1 MPTSPSRNSGVPT
14 EAAVRVPA
22 RPVREAEDGFRIFK
36 GEERTVELAQELLD
50 ATPEDGMVERAA
62 FADLLRA
69 YEKLFKGSRRLVR
82 LADRNE
88 AILNELTRSL
98 NDRNATLERLSAQL
112 AKYLPAQLYRA
123 IFAGEQQGELATR
136 RKKLTV
142 FFSDIKDFT
151 AITEDLQPEDLTWIL
166 NDYFTEMTR
175 IAADYGA
182 TINKFVGDA
191 MSMFFG
197 DADSRGVEADAKAC
211 VRMAAAMQQR
221 MVVLRERWRRRGFE
235 KPFHMRIG
243 ISTGY
248 CNVGNFGSPDRM
260 DYTIIGS
267 PVNLAARLESAADP
281 DGILIA
287 YETHAVVGDVVRAE
301 AQAPLTVKG
310 IPRPVQAY
318 AVQAVLDDR
327 SGTERYLRQELDGA
341 LLSVDFDRLTDTGRE
356 QVVEAARAL
365 LERLRP
371 EG

>member
-1 MPTSPSRNSGVPT
+1 MPAETGPMV
-14 EAAVRVPA
+14 AM
-22 RPVREAEDGFRIFK
+22 RPPQEVDDRFRIFK
-36 GEERTVELAQELLD
+36 GEERTVALAHDLLD
-50 ATPEDGMVERAA
+50 ATPVDGAVGRDAYV
-62 FADLLRA
+62 DLLRA
-69 YEKLFKGSRRLVR
+69 YEKLFKGARRLVR

-88 AILNELTRSL
+88 AILNELTRNL
-98 NDRNATLERLSAQL
+98 NDRNATLEQLSAQL

-123 IFAGEQQGELATR
+123 IFSGEQQGELATR

-197 DADSRGVEADAKAC
+197 DADSQGVEADAAAC
-211 VRMAAAMQQR
+211 VRMAAAMQQH
-221 MVVLRERWRRRGFE
+221 MVMLRDRWRRRGFE

-267 PVNLAARLESAADP
+267 PVNLAARLENAAEP

-287 YETHAVVGDVVRAE
+287 YETQALVGDIVQAE
-301 AQAPLTVKG
+301 PQAPLTVKG
-310 IPRPVQAY
+310 IPRPVQAF
-318 AVQAVLDDR
+318 AVRAVLDDAA
-327 SGTERYLRQELDGA
+327 GQNRYIRHELDGA
-341 LLSVDFDRLTDTGRE
+341 LLSVDFERLSVADRE
-356 QVVEAARAL
+356 QVAEAARAVL
-365 LERLRP
+365 RRLAA